1 MWVPRFERIEESMAG
16 WDDRAFVAFVRA
28 SHKAES
34 KRKECGFVKLKCM
47 SGFPIPIFSSPTCTT
62 KDRDSSAYIKPNM
75 QIIFPASPAHITI
88 SRDQAAPP
96 DTREYIVG
104 S

>member
-34 KRKECGFVKLKCM
+34 KRKE
-47 SGFPIPIFSSPTCTT
+47 
-62 KDRDSSAYIKPNM
+62 A
-75 QIIFPASPAHITI
+75 
-88 SRDQAAPP
+88 
-96 DTREYIVG
+96 VG
-104 S
+104 A